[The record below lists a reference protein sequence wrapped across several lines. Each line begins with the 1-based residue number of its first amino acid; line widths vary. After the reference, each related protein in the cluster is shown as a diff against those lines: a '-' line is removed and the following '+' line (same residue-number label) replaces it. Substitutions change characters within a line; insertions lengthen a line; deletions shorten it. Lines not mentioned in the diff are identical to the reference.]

1 MKLTE
6 HTREMIFERII
17 ELTTDIDISQR
28 VAAKHPELKEFEDIK
43 QDLKRG
49 EIARL
54 KQALFTDEFEFQ
66 H

>member
-1 MKLTE
+1 MKLTQY
-6 HTREMIFERII
+6 TREMIFDRIGKI
-17 ELTTDIDISQR
+17 EQKIAISKM
-28 VAAKHPELKEFEDIK
+28 VAQKEKDLADGEEIK
-43 QDLKRG
+43 QDLYRG

>member
-6 HTREMIFERII
+6 HIREMIFERII
-17 ELTTDIDISQR
+17 ELTKDIDISQR
-28 VAAKHPELKEFEDIK
+28 VAAKDPELKEFEDIK

-49 EIARL
+49 EIVRL

-66 H
+66 Y